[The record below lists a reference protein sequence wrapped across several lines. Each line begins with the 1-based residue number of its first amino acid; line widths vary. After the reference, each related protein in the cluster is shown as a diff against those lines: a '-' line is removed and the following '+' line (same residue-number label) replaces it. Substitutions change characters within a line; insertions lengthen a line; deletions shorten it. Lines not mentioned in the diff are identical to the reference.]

1 LATIV
6 AHATDQRVPK
16 HYVSSLA
23 DGNMHNRRPHLIV
36 CLLLEFISCTWG
48 MSIDLDQ
55 IDPDVES
62 AIAPSVQRTSA
73 APKTANQ

>member
-1 LATIV
+1 MQQINVCRNIMFRHSPMATCTI
-6 AHATDQRVPK
+6 DDRI
-16 HYVSSLA
+16 SSSACYWNYKL
-23 DGNMHNRRPHLIV
+23 HL
-36 CLLLEFISCTWG
+36 G

-73 APKTANQ
+73 APETANQ

>member
-1 LATIV
+1 M
-6 AHATDQRVPK
+6 
-16 HYVSSLA
+16 
-23 DGNMHNRRPHLIV
+23 G
-36 CLLLEFISCTWG
+36 
-48 MSIDLDQ
+48 IDLDQIDPDQ